1 MTKEFTHFLD
11 RLVKGR
17 NIAVDKKY
25 YAASYQDN
33 IFPDS
38 MAENHIRMFCRGGGK
53 ELFPQNGQKEKAAC
67 VYSSSMLSYN
77 FFHWIDAAHP
87 LVFDGIEYDKVV
99 FEEQFRVLANRN
111 NKANLDVVLVS
122 KDKETI
128 LLLESKFT
136 EHLNTGK
143 VEIADAYLHPDSYYD
158 SGGQWAKI
166 MKNLVD
172 RQETEDKYFG
182 GIKQVACHLMGISS
196 VIRNRNSL
204 TWFNKN
210 SWIKNQFGLDLKGS
224 ESFIFKSLVF
234 LPDIE
239 ENCAYIEDNKAFFSS
254 LPMKGFL
261 PDNLLLDDPI
271 ITYRDLWDCGMKKS
285 LLNNLEL
292 TNYLEQFLSV
302 HA

>member
-1 MTKEFTHFLD
+1 
-11 RLVKGR
+11 
-17 NIAVDKKY
+17 
-25 YAASYQDN
+25 
-33 IFPDS
+33 
-38 MAENHIRMFCRGGGK
+38 
-53 ELFPQNGQKEKAAC
+53 
-67 VYSSSMLSYN
+67 
-77 FFHWIDAAHP
+77 
-87 LVFDGIEYDKVV
+87 
-99 FEEQFRVLANRN
+99 
-111 NKANLDVVLVS
+111 
-122 KDKETI
+122 
-128 LLLESKFT
+128 
-136 EHLNTGK
+136 
-143 VEIADAYLHPDSYYD
+143 
-158 SGGQWAKI
+158 

-210 SWIKNQFGLDLKGS
+210 SWIKNQFGIDLKGS
-224 ESFIFKSLVF
+224 ERFIFKSLVF

-292 TNYLEQFLSV
+292 TYYLEQFLSV